1 MWIRETRKSIGSPS
15 WARTSD
21 LRINSPSL
29 YQLSYR
35 GTTCNYI
42 GASEVGSNLPR
53 LETVTGVG
61 PLAQQRKPTLR
72 DSRPASDATLS
83 LMSAGVRANAQRPE
97 IRELTSGAQDQ
108 R

>member
-1 MWIRETRKSIGSPS
+1 MQMDRSSHDGSPQHGTQKYYRREMRIRETRKSIGSPS

-42 GASEVGSNLPR
+42 GASELGSNLVDSGNVAEKVTREAPR
-53 LETVTGVG
+53 
-61 PLAQQRKPTLR
+61 
-72 DSRPASDATLS
+72 SD
-83 LMSAGVRANAQRPE
+83 VRNAR
-97 IRELTSGAQDQ
+97 
-108 R
+108 